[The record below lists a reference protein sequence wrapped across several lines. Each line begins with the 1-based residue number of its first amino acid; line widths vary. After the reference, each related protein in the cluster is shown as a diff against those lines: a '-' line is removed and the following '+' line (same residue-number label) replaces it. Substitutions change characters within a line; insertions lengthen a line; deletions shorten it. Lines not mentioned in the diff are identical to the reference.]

1 MGSETNQYWFALRPV
16 LVTNIDQY
24 CARFGSVL
32 VTSLTSTSS
41 FLHLSVAH
49 TSKPYITSLD
59 AAGDIGLALLERGEF
74 YLLRSFF
81 LRATREP
88 LGTS

>member
-24 CARFGSVL
+24 CSRFGSLL
-32 VTSLTSTSS
+32 VASLTSTGS
-41 FLHLSVAH
+41 FFLLSVTH

-59 AAGDIGLALLERGEF
+59 AAGDIGLALLERGGVLPLEK
-74 YLLRSFF
+74 LLS
-81 LRATREP
+81 
-88 LGTS
+88 

>member
-1 MGSETNQYWFALRPV
+1 MGYETNQYWFALRPV

-24 CARFGSVL
+24 CSRFGSVL

-41 FLHLSVAH
+41 FLLLSVVH
-49 TSKPYITSLD
+49 TGKPYITSLD
-59 AAGDIGLALLERGEF
+59 AAGFIREGES

-81 LRATREP
+81 LSATRAP